1 MCADRPLK
9 DGKTLTA
16 QANFRFEAHDLEI
29 IHRAVSRWSL
39 DNGLGVGHQETMV
52 AARRAFFVY
61 RDGMREEELLALLH
75 NALSR
80 RH

>member
-1 MCADRPLK
+1 MLE
-9 DGKTLTA
+9 DGTILSV
-16 QANFRFEAHDLEI
+16 QANFRFEAYDLDI
-29 IHRAVSRWSL
+29 IHRAVSRWSI

-61 RDGMREEELLALLH
+61 RDGMREDELLTLLH
-75 NALSR
+75 NAFSR